1 MKDILK
7 TLKEWLNGLT
17 DILVPFVSIGVL
29 VEVLFGQGV
38 FGVSIIENLTGVFN
52 TFSTNGFA
60 GLLALL
66 VLLFVYNKK

>member
-1 MKDILK
+1 MKEVLK
-7 TLKEWLNGLT
+7 SLKEWLGGLI
-17 DILVPFVSIGVL
+17 DILTPFVAIGVL

-66 VLLFVYNKK
+66 VLLFVYKNK